1 MVTDAIPYVESG
13 QLRGILAG
21 MPGAAEYEDLVYN
34 YLQSLDGNK
43 YINENV
49 KIIPGKAT
57 ARMSSQSMAHLLMV
71 LLIIFGNISYYYKMK
86 EKE

>member
-1 MVTDAIPYVESG
+1 
-13 QLRGILAG
+13 
-21 MPGAAEYEDLVYN
+21 
-34 YLQSLDGNK
+34 LQSLDGNK

-57 ARMSSQSMAHLLMV
+57 SRMSSQSMAHLLMV